1 MIDERSPQFTP
12 LCYEAQRFKLTWWRF
27 CASLPSVIRPTP
39 LDQVNYRSICYLCG
53 GGLWLNPLL
62 SVVMCVDVMALLA
75 GSVESFKLTEL
86 VGGVEAVFSAAHL
99 GQPRKFGFTRL
110 SDNDCIDMRLR
121 RRPFGGRGRV
131 I

>member
-1 MIDERSPQFTP
+1 VIGERSPQFTP

-27 CASLPSVIRPTP
+27 CASLPSAIR
-39 LDQVNYRSICYLCG
+39 
-53 GGLWLNPLL
+53 LWLNPLL